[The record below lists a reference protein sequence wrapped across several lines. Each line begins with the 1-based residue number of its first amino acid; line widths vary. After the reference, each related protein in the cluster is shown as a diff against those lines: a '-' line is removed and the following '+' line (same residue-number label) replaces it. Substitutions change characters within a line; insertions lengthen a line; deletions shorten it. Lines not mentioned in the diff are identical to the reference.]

1 MADDDLKKLKEEEG
15 ELTTALLCGM
25 PSRGQM
31 QSGYAAS
38 KLATWERG
46 AAQFMD
52 RWKFVRERLGLS
64 SKLASIRPE

>member
-1 MADDDLKKLKEEEG
+1 MEDLKKEEA

-25 PSRGQM
+25 PRKAQM
-31 QSGYAAS
+31 KSGYAAS

-52 RWKFVRERLGLS
+52 RWRFLRQQLGLS
-64 SKLASIRPE
+64 QSVESIRPE